1 MKDKTKSEKT
11 KLLKREL
18 EALKSM
24 LRAVK
29 QQSKA
34 TELENEALKIQA
46 EALIREKE
54 AYKLKY
60 ESENKDYKPLKG
72 ENETLRLE
80 NQALRDKCKLL
91 KRSVEKRS
99 VEDPKI
105 KSDVKKKISEPILN
119 DDKFIDTIIY
129 KVKEKTGQLFPSK
142 DIPTRLAKE
151 LRLLANNDSFTT
163 MEIRKKYQI
172 SRPTAQR
179 DIRCLREC
187 GWIKLK
193 AGKSKGIFIL
203 TEEGSDFMNNL

>member
-1 MKDKTKSEKT
+1 MKDKTKSEKN

-34 TELENEALKIQA
+34 TELENEALKIQS

-60 ESENKDYKPLKG
+60 ESENKDYKPLKE

-80 NQALRDKCKLL
+80 NQALKDKCKLL
-91 KRSVEKRS
+91 ERSV
-99 VEDPKI
+99 VLPKI
-105 KSDVKKKISEPILN
+105 KSGVKKKTSEPVLN

-151 LRLLANNDSFTT
+151 LRLLSNNDSFTT
-163 MEIRKKYQI
+163 MEIRNKYKI

-203 TEEGSDFMNNL
+203 TEGGLKFMNDL

>member
-1 MKDKTKSEKT
+1 MKDKIKSEKS

-18 EALKSM
+18 EALKTM

-29 QQSKA
+29 QQNKA

-60 ESENKDYKPLKG
+60 DSENKDYKPLKE
-72 ENETLRLE
+72 ENKALKLE
-80 NQALRDKCKLL
+80 NQALRDKYKLL
-91 KRSVEKRS
+91 KRDVE
-99 VEDPKI
+99 VPKI
-105 KSDVKKKISEPILN
+105 KPGIKKKIHEPIFN
-119 DDKFIDTIIY
+119 DNKFIDTIIY

-163 MEIRKKYQI
+163 MEIRNNYHI

-203 TEEGSDFMNNL
+203 TEEGSKFMNDL